1 MSQFINSFYNF
12 LKQFESYYYSGIK
25 GEPLP
30 IDSPIYVHRKADD
43 QLYQFLRTTEPNF
56 CTYYILSSPQ
66 MGKSSLMIKTASR
79 LRFEGYICTQLGL
92 KILDPPLSD
101 DILYFGI
108 LQKICQGFTI
118 LGESLYPQLE
128 VFWQKSQELTSG
140 SRFIEFIKYILQK
153 IKPAKIIVFLDDIE
167 ILMDWNLQ
175 SSLMGVIKILSE
187 SEEECLQRLA
197 FLVLGI
203 AAPSDLLFDTDY
215 VFNTAK
221 MIELSPLQGDCQPL
235 LAGLS
240 KVSQNPAGVLREILW
255 WTGGQ
260 PFLTQILCD
269 LVAKSIKIKEGENSV
284 NNQIEGL
291 VTTKVILAQTRPEIV
306 FRHFQAIESW
316 FSQGDPKESG
326 DKLLALRLYKRLL
339 QNPQSVKFRES
350 SRSQRDLLIS
360 GLVTKSY
367 EFLGISNP
375 IYPQIFNLNWVEET
389 QKIVKQKRDVMA
401 DQLVY
406 NRDVFFLIDRS
417 GSMIL
422 PDAKTGGK
430 KRWDY
435 LQETVLGHVDEILN
449 EEDPDC
455 GKICDE
461 ITLYFFNGNQRP
473 GRVYTL
479 RDASQVQDLF
489 RAKENKPGGATYIAL
504 TLQEAVDTWLA
515 NRTDEKGAFLVI
527 YTDGKLDD
535 RDEFVNVIGKTCER
549 VNSQDDIKILLIG
562 VGSEVDNEAT
572 IDFYVG
578 LDAGAKKFRSKQ
590 GELCNIFVFDLI
602 DDVMDEGLISAL
614 QRQLIPDPNR
624 GLASWIE
631 KRYPNIYKKY
641 SKPPGS

>member
-12 LKQFESYYYSGIK
+12 LKQFESYYYPGIK
-25 GEPLP
+25 SKPLP
-30 IDSPIYVHRKADD
+30 IDSAIYVHRKADE

-79 LRFEGYICTQLGL
+79 LRFEGNICTQVSL
-92 KILDPPLSD
+92 KILEPPLSD
-101 DILYFGI
+101 EILYFGI

-140 SRFIEFIKYILQK
+140 IRFIEFIKYILQK
-153 IKPAKIIVFLDDIE
+153 IKPEKIIVFLDDIE
-167 ILMDWNLQ
+167 ILMHWNLQ
-175 SSLMGVIKILSE
+175 SSLMGVIKILSG
-187 SEEECLQRLA
+187 SEEKCLQRLA
-197 FLVLGI
+197 FVLLGT
-203 AAPSDLLFDTDY
+203 ATPSDLLFDTDY
-215 VFNTAK
+215 VFHTAK

-240 KVSQNPAGVLREILW
+240 KVSQNPARVLKEILW

-260 PFLTQILCD
+260 PFLTQFLCD
-269 LVAKSIKIKEGENSV
+269 LVAKSIKIKKGENSV

-291 VTTKVILAQTRPEIV
+291 VISKVIVAKTRPEIV
-306 FRHFQAIESW
+306 FLHFQAIESW
-316 FSQGDPKESG
+316 FSQGDPKESE

-350 SRSQRDLLIS
+350 SRSQGDLLIS

-367 EFLGISNP
+367 EFIGISNP

-389 QKIVKQKRDVMA
+389 QKIVKQKRCEMA
-401 DQLVY
+401 NKLVY

-417 GSMIL
+417 GSMVL

-435 LQETVLGHVDEILN
+435 LQETVLGHIAEILG
-449 EEDPDC
+449 EEDTEY

-461 ITLYFFNGNQRP
+461 ITLYFFNRNQRP
-473 GRVYTL
+473 GQQYTL
-479 RDASQVQDLF
+479 RDASDVMTVF
-489 RAKENKPGGATYIAL
+489 MENKNPTGATFIAL
-504 TLQEAVDTWLA
+504 TLQEAVDKWLA
-515 NRTDEKGAFLVI
+515 NRTNDNGAFVII
-527 YTDGKLDD
+527 YTDGKIDD
-535 RDEFVNVIGKTCER
+535 TPEFINVISQTCTKI
-549 VNSQDDIKILLIG
+549 NSPNDIKILLIG
-562 VGSEVDNEAT
+562 VGSDVDNEA
-572 IDFYVG
+572 IVDFYVG
-578 LDAGAKKFRSKQ
+578 LDVNARAFKSRK
-590 GELCNIFVFDLI
+590 GEDCNIFIFDLI
-602 DDVMDEGLISAL
+602 DDVMDEGLIAAFE
-614 QRQLIPDPNR
+614 RQLIPDTKR

-631 KRYPNIYKKY
+631 RRYPNVYKKY
-641 SKPPGS
+641 SK